1 MASFPVDQLTPL
13 SATDRRRVADLATR
27 HLTLRQEIASP
38 LGQARQALADAARNG
53 TEAATVDLAVLRR
66 DALAGLGVAL
76 HNLARDAGEFWPWF
90 DVVRDECDARASS
103 SGVGGPT
110 FAETTGVGR

>member
-1 MASFPVDQLTPL
+1 MANFPVDQLTPL
-13 SATDRRRVADLATR
+13 SATDRRRAADIVDR
-27 HLTLRQEIASP
+27 HITQSPTSP